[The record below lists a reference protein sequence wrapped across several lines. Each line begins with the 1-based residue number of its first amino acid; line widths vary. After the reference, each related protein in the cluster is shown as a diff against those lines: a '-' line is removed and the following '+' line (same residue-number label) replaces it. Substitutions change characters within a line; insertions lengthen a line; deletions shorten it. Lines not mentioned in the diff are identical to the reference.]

1 LRQRAS
7 NSATGKAFRVIV
19 KQRVGVFPASIR
31 GALILHRG
39 QQCSRH
45 VLQSHHRPC
54 GDSRLGCLP
63 CFAEAPSEAEG
74 EAEGSKPARSAA
86 HQPVV
91 PTPVCDTN
99 SRMGSSSAN
108 PPRHDLVRAIGRW
121 SLVALVVNSIIGS
134 GVFGLPSQVASFI
147 GNYSPYAVL
156 AAGAGMSV
164 IIACFAEVA
173 SRFQEAGGPYLYA
186 RVAFGRL
193 MGIQTAWML
202 WLGQVSAPAANANLF
217 VIYLGEF
224 FPHAKDPLPRAI
236 ILTALVGLLTLIN
249 IRGVRGGAQVSNLF
263 TAAKLVP
270 LFAVIVLGLFVLQH
284 HHWSIASAPIASP
297 GTSQWLKAMLLL
309 VFAYG
314 GFETALAPMSE
325 AKNPRRDAP
334 FALFTALALCTV
346 IYALIQWVVIGVL
359 PDAAHSQRPLADV
372 ARLAVGPL
380 GAALVA
386 VGALISFYGYLSAKI
401 LAMPRVPFALA
412 EQGDFPKAFATVHPR
427 FHTPYVSILVFA
439 AMVWALAL
447 IGDFKWNVTLSAV
460 ARLLYYGVGCAALP
474 VLRRKQPEG
483 ASAMFHLPAG
493 NFFAVLGVVLCMILV
508 TPVDFGQSMILV
520 ATIALAFVNWA
531 AVLTGKT

>member
-1 LRQRAS
+1 METPSPSPPSHTLLR
-7 NSATGKAFRVIV
+7 V
-19 KQRVGVFPASIR
+19 
-31 GALILHRG
+31 
-39 QQCSRH
+39 
-45 VLQSHHRPC
+45 
-54 GDSRLGCLP
+54 
-63 CFAEAPSEAEG
+63 
-74 EAEGSKPARSAA
+74 
-86 HQPVV
+86 
-91 PTPVCDTN
+91 
-99 SRMGSSSAN
+99 
-108 PPRHDLVRAIGRW
+108 IGRW

-134 GVFGLPSQVASFI
+134 GVFGLPSTVAALI

-164 IIACFAEVA
+164 VIACFAEVA

-224 FPHAKDPLPRAI
+224 FPHAKDPLPRAV
-236 ILTALVGLLTLIN
+236 ILAVLVGLLTFIN
-249 IRGVRGGAQVSNLF
+249 IRGVRAGAQVSNLF

-270 LFAVIVLGLFVLQH
+270 LFAVIILGIFVLQRQQ
-284 HHWSIASAPIASP
+284 WSIASTPIASP

-334 FALFTALALCTV
+334 FALFTALLLCTV
-346 IYALIQWVVIGVL
+346 IYALIQWVVVGVL
-359 PDAAHSQRPLADV
+359 PNAAHSQRPLADV
-372 ARLAVGPL
+372 ARLAVGPV

-412 EQGDFPKAFATVHPR
+412 EQGDLPKAFAAVHRR

-439 AMVWALAL
+439 ALVWGLAL
-447 IGDFKWNVTLSAV
+447 VGDFKWNVTLSAV

-474 VLRRKQPEG
+474 ILRRKQPEG
-483 ASAMFHLPAG
+483 ADAMFQLRAG
-493 NFFAVLGVVLCMILV
+493 TFFAVLGVILCALLV
-508 TPVDFGQSMILV
+508 TRVDFGQSMILV
-520 ATIALAFVNWA
+520 ATIALAFLNWVMVTRRG
-531 AVLTGKT
+531 AVG